1 MDRDEFK
8 FSKHIKQFKNKDTIF
23 EEGSKGREMYV
34 ILKGNVEIS
43 QKVSEETNVLSVLK
57 PGDFFGEMSTI
68 RAVPRVATA
77 KAEGSADCLVVSP
90 DIFKSMLQETPGFG
104 IKIIKELCN
113 RIESVNKQVEKLMLL
128 NQTERVIVILSN
140 MATDYG
146 HRPIKA
152 MKFAYNEVVDEI
164 AGKTKTDEK
173 TVEKAIVTLAR
184 YGRIEI
190 IDNGH
195 NEKYIQVTEKLMR
208 HGQ

>member
-1 MDRDEFK
+1 MDRGDFK
-8 FSKHIKQFKNKDTIF
+8 FSKHIKQFNNQDVIF
-23 EEGSKGREMYV
+23 QEGSKGREMYV

-43 QKVSEETNVLSVLK
+43 QMVNEESNILSILK

-77 KAEGSADCLVVSP
+77 KARGGADCLVVSP
-90 DIFKSMLQETPGFG
+90 DIFKSMLQQTPGFG

-113 RIESVNKQVEKLMLL
+113 RVESVNKQVEKLMLL

-146 HRPIKA
+146 NRPIKA

-164 AGKTKTDEK
+164 AGKTKTEIK

-190 IDNGH
+190 IDTGK
-195 NEKYIQVTEKLMR
+195 NEKYIQVTEKLMK
-208 HGQ
+208 HGH